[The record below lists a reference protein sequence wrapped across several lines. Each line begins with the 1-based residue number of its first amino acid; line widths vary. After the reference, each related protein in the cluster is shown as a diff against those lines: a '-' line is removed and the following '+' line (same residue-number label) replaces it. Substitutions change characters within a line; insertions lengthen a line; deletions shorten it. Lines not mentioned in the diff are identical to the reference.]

1 CRSRAGS
8 ASTFALPFTRADWPK
23 AAEGIARA
31 KTRRDPS
38 NKARARKLASALLT
52 AVPGG
57 TRQAAIMKM
66 TLAFMD
72 GVLRLA
78 HRHGGCWL
86 FLFPRSAFQR
96 LLKLLGPLLVQGLE
110 RLLGKDFD
118 VFPLDRWN
126 RALACLP
133 TTPTLG
139 TNWLPLAEIGA
150 TGAGLAG
157 RLTEYASRHGA
168 ADI

>member
-1 CRSRAGS
+1 
-8 ASTFALPFTRADWPK
+8 
-23 AAEGIARA
+23 
-31 KTRRDPS
+31 
-38 NKARARKLASALLT
+38 
-52 AVPGG
+52 
-57 TRQAAIMKM
+57 
-66 TLAFMD
+66 
-72 GVLRLA
+72 
-78 HRHGGCWL
+78 
-86 FLFPRSAFQR
+86 LFPRSAFQR

-150 TGAGLAG
+150 TVAGLAG
-157 RLTEYASRHGA
+157 RFTECASRHGA
-168 ADI
+168 ADICVRQRFLVIQQRFADLAAQRFGLRRDLFLLRRWFLRVLRSLAKRQWFQELKPV